1 VTKPFSLDQGTSR
14 APVGLR
20 VGLAGLL
27 IASTFMVST
36 AARADVFGGAA
47 AVAAQGTQP
56 GSVMDRV
63 AALEAQLKELREKG
77 GVPAAGTGPAQP
89 TVAARPNLNVP
100 PPLPGLEGLPAGGAD
115 AREQVIVQK
124 ELTYEVLG
132 SVNDG
137 VYVRDGDTRMVLTP
151 KEFKAF
157 EKAKREKVVQKLRG
171 DAVGTGGN
179 LTFPELQPPPDVTAA
194 STQASATPSAPPV
207 PAVAKPANT
216 TTTPAKPGTAGQAT
230 AGKPATTPPNPGQA
244 KPASPVKKN

>member
-14 APVGLR
+14 APIGLR
-20 VGLAGLL
+20 AGLAGLL
-27 IASTFMVST
+27 IASTFVVST

-47 AVAAQGTQP
+47 AAAAQGTQP

-77 GVPAAGTGPAQP
+77 APATSTGAAQP
-89 TVAARPNLNVP
+89 TARPNLNVP

-132 SVNDG
+132 SVNDS
-137 VYVRDGDTRMVLTP
+137 VYVRDGDKRMVLSP

-171 DAVGTGGN
+171 DAVGTSGN
-179 LTFPELQPPPDVTAA
+179 LTFPELQPPPDATT
-194 STQASATPSAPPV
+194 TQATTGTAPSAPPT
-207 PAVAKPANT
+207 PSAAAAGKPT
-216 TTTPAKPGTAGQAT
+216 TPTTTPAKPGTAVKST
-230 AGKPATTPPNPGQA
+230 ASKPVTTPPTPGKA
-244 KPASPVKKN
+244 TPASPVKKN